1 MEKKVNVDIC
11 FCSTLYLFCFQPPP
25 PAIQGFLYLYIGRC
39 IAVHCLLTSLHPLV
53 QVIFPK
59 PRPRILYVYT
69 VKLHRT
75 LLYTAF
81 RQELFIC
88 ANVFNSA
95 GCTADSTVNLS
106 YSDFEKTVH
115 KYGMKG
121 EIQQQHMFYT
131 FLNFFKSKE
140 GGGLSSLPCEIFTT
154 SHVNTWF
161 DYISTAPYNTK
172 YVLYCIVRH
181 Q

>member
-1 MEKKVNVDIC
+1 VC
-11 FCSTLYLFCFQPPP
+11 
-25 PAIQGFLYLYIGRC
+25 
-39 IAVHCLLTSLHPLV
+39 
-53 QVIFPK
+53 
-59 PRPRILYVYT
+59 T

-75 LLYTAF
+75 LQYTAF

-106 YSDFEKTVH
+106 NSDFEKTVH

-121 EIQQQHMFYT
+121 EIQHMFYT

-140 GGGLSSLPCEIFTT
+140 GGGGLSSLPCEIFTT
-154 SHVNTWF
+154 SYVNT
-161 DYISTAPYNTK
+161 
-172 YVLYCIVRH
+172 
-181 Q
+181 

>member
-1 MEKKVNVDIC
+1 MC
-11 FCSTLYLFCFQPPP
+11 
-25 PAIQGFLYLYIGRC
+25 
-39 IAVHCLLTSLHPLV
+39 
-53 QVIFPK
+53 
-59 PRPRILYVYT
+59 T

-75 LLYTAF
+75 LQYTAF

-106 YSDFEKTVH
+106 NSDFEKTVH

-121 EIQQQHMFYT
+121 EIQHMFYT

-140 GGGLSSLPCEIFTT
+140 GGGGLSSLPCEIFTT
-154 SHVNTWF
+154 SYVNT
-161 DYISTAPYNTK
+161 
-172 YVLYCIVRH
+172 
-181 Q
+181 